1 MGEFAIKVSPFSG
14 EYSGGALRGK
24 DTSCG
29 WGWCE
34 PILVGGLTYIG
45 RHRDLYSF
53 IVGPIL
59 VAPLT
64 YIGRYCLPT
73 VGVVTHTAESVRAG
87 VKQCP
92 SKQLCK
98 TH

>member
-1 MGEFAIKVSPFSG
+1 MEEFAIKVSPFSG
-14 EYSGGALRGK
+14 ECGAGAMGGKGA
-24 DTSCG
+24 SCG

-64 YIGRYCLPT
+64 YIGCYYLPKE
-73 VGVVTHTAESVRAG
+73 GAVTSHDSPND
-87 VKQCP
+87 KQA
-92 SKQLCK
+92 LCRLSLSSE
-98 TH
+98 

>member
-1 MGEFAIKVSPFSG
+1 MMGEFAIKVSPFSG

-45 RHRDLYSF
+45 CY
-53 IVGPIL
+53 
-59 VAPLT
+59 
-64 YIGRYCLPT
+64 YLPKEG
-73 VGVVTHTAESVRAG
+73 VGVQVAEAMRTG
-87 VKQCP
+87 VKLR
-92 SKQLCK
+92 SSEQLCK
-98 TH
+98 TR